1 MIMKKLLCTLLA
13 LAVILSVLPAYASAK
28 SYTVTLY
35 GNRFSEHTKQVCFVK
50 GDKDDP
56 EIGILN
62 QVMAKYYEPNAP
74 KYYYVG
80 DAVIDF
86 KLVAEKLPELQ
97 SISVVMCSVKNTSS
111 LADMKDLVWLGLYD
125 NTGAEGLGFLKNMTG
140 LKKFRY
146 VNGKCKSINPVS
158 YLKNLTELYLYG
170 CKITD
175 MKPLKGLTKLKNLR
189 LDNYM
194 LEDLSGLSKMK
205 DLRKLYIYGN
215 KLSDVSALKKLT
227 KLRQLSLGD
236 LDAISAKELCE
247 LTRLT
252 SLELINC
259 SVSDFDSL
267 ADMKNLKEFSLTA
280 YHINNTMTSTI
291 AKMTQLETLEL
302 MDIGTGRLTDCEFL
316 KNHKKLKKLVFNDIF
331 GSGTIDI
338 SPLKGLTEL
347 EYLDFGGV
355 NIKDI
360 SALKNLKKL
369 SFLDINNSEVTDLS
383 PLSGLTELTELNL
396 AGTSPESFA
405 PLLKLKKLKVL
416 NIFSTGI
423 SDADIAK
430 IKKNIPDCKIYDGYF
445 TDPL

>member
-1 MIMKKLLCTLLA
+1 MKKLLCTLLA
-13 LAVILSVLPAYASAK
+13 LAVVLSVLPACAFAK

-35 GNRFSEHTKQVCFVK
+35 GNRFSEHAKQVCFVA
-50 GDKDDP
+50 GDKDDY
-56 EIGILN
+56 ELGILV
-62 QVMAKYYEPNAP
+62 QAMAKFYEPNAP

-97 SISVVMCSVKNTSS
+97 SVSVVMCDVKNTAS
-111 LADMKDLVWLGLYD
+111 LADMKNLVWLGLYD

-146 VNGKCKSINPVS
+146 VNGNCKSINPVS
-158 YLKNLTELYLYG
+158 FLKNLTELYLGG
-170 CKITD
+170 CKVTD
-175 MKPLKGLTKLKNLR
+175 MKPLKGLTKLKDLR
-189 LDNYM
+189 LDYYM

-205 DLRKLYIYGN
+205 DLRRLYIGGS
-215 KLSDVSALKKLT
+215 KLADVSALKKLT

-236 LDAISAKELCE
+236 LDAISAKKLCE

-302 MDIGTGRLTDCEFL
+302 MEIGKGGITDCEFL
-316 KNHKKLKKLVFNDIF
+316 KNHKKLKKLVFYDIF

-338 SPLKGLTEL
+338 SALKGLTEL
-347 EYLDFGGV
+347 EYLDFGGGGV
-355 NIKDI
+355 KIKDI

-405 PLLKLKKLKVL
+405 PILKLKKLKVL
-416 NIFSTGI
+416 NIFGTGI

-430 IKKNIPDCKIYDGYF
+430 IKKNIPGCKIYDGYF